1 MKNPKTSEVEHLI
14 ELFKMLDENDKYVA
28 TVMMEQLSKRSI
40 HHRIVNHDGN
50 IIKVNFG

>member
-1 MKNPKTSEVEHLI
+1 MKNPKTSEVEHII
-14 ELFKMLDENDKYVA
+14 ELFKKLDENDKYVA
-28 TVMMEQLSKRSI
+28 TVMMEELSKRSI